1 MGTVGAVA
9 GTAVGPMTIVA
20 IEQYEATPLVRN
32 QLARSF
38 LPATAR
44 TLASFGRFG
53 WARRLFFTA
62 TERKLP
68 GLWASI
74 LCRKRHLDDD
84 IVTAIES
91 GCTSVVVLGAG
102 LDDRVCR
109 IPALAT
115 TAVFEVDLPCN
126 ITTKYRRLHALCGD
140 VPANLTLVPINL
152 ATEDLSRVLARHG
165 YDAGQS
171 TYFLCEGVTQY
182 LSAEDIRRTLD
193 ALASA
198 PAGSRL
204 GFTYILDEF
213 VTGEALHGGHRA
225 HREYVATGKLW
236 RSGMNPERV
245 RSLLV
250 ERGWRI
256 REDVGAQEHTERYLT
271 PNYRGLRA
279 TAIERTVTAEKTS

>member
-20 IEQYEATPLVRN
+20 IDQHEATPLVRD
-32 QLARSF
+32 QPARSF

-44 TLASFGRFG
+44 TLAALARFRSI
-53 WARRLFFTA
+53 RRLLFAA

-74 LCRKRHLDDD
+74 LCRKRYLDDD
-84 IVTAIES
+84 IVDALES
-91 GCTSVVVLGAG
+91 GCTNVVVLGAG

-109 IPALAT
+109 MPALAS
-115 TAVFEVDLPCN
+115 ASVFEVDLLCN

-140 VPANLTLVPINL
+140 VPGNLTLVPINL
-152 ATEDLSRVLARHG
+152 ATEDLPRVLARHG
-165 YDAGQS
+165 YDAAQP
-171 TYFLCEGVTQY
+171 TYFLCEALTQY
-182 LSAEDIRRTLD
+182 LSAEDIHRTLD
-193 ALASA
+193 ALAAA

-213 VTGEALHGGHRA
+213 VTGEVLHGGHRA

-236 RSGMNPERV
+236 RSGMNPRQV
-245 RSLLV
+245 RRLLQ
-250 ERGWRI
+250 ERGWQV
-256 REDVGAQEHTERYLT
+256 REDVGAEQYTERYLEPLNRDLCAT
-271 PNYRGLRA
+271 PV
-279 TAIERTVTAEKTS
+279 ERVVTAAKTG